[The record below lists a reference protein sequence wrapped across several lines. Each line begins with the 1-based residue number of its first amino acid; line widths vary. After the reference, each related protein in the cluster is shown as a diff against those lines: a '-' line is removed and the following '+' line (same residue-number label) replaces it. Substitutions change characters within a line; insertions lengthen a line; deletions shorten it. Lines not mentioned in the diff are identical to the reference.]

1 MRTPGE
7 HSHRHGEERGLGR
20 RQPCSQGGE
29 KISTDIRCLRCAAC
43 GVRLAAKQTAPPSPV
58 SLHLLHGELIIKP
71 IYGCRHW
78 GPGVSGC
85 EEGRAGWRL
94 EPGSAHARQP
104 PSPHCTHFS
113 WEAGSLPSP
122 WLRGEERTL
131 PALSGPRR
139 PRSLLP
145 WAGHVFICSV
155 TSPTWIEHLLCTR
168 RCEGGG
174 EREPSG
180 SSHSGETD

>member
-1 MRTPGE
+1 MGGASPAYRVERKYQQTP
-7 HSHRHGEERGLGR
+7 RV
-20 RQPCSQGGE
+20 
-29 KISTDIRCLRCAAC
+29 CAA
-43 GVRLAAKQTAPPSPV
+43 QPV
-58 SLHLLHGELIIKP
+58 VGGQADRSAVTPFRSTCSTGGSSSNPFIDADT
-71 IYGCRHW
+71 G
-78 GPGVSGC
+78 GQGVSGC
-85 EEGRAGWRL
+85 EEGQAGWPF
-94 EPGSAHARQP
+94 EPGSAHPRQP
-104 PSPHCTHFS
+104 PSPHCAHFS

-122 WLRGEERTL
+122 WLRAKERTL
-131 PALSGPRR
+131 PALSGPSR

-155 TSPTWIEHLLCTR
+155 TSPTWIEHLLCPL